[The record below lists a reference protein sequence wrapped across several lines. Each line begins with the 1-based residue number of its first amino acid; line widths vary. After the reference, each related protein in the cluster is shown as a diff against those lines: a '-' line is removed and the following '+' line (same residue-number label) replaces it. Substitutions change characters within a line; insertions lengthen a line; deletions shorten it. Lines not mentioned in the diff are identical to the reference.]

1 MTKSLILSNL
11 ESIEEEFER
20 LTGYIFSPSNT
31 IIQSKFSSPR
41 GPTTHHK
48 TLEKCIGLNKR
59 LSMETKTLKQQ
70 LTSAEGEANYLLTE
84 NESLRKEIEDLERG
98 KSQLSSS
105 YKFLSVQLR
114 FKYVSL

>member
-1 MTKSLILSNL
+1 MTKSNISTNL

-20 LTGYIFSPSNT
+20 LTGYIFSPRNTMVQSNY
-31 IIQSKFSSPR
+31 SSPR

-70 LTSAEGEANYLLTE
+70 LTSAEGEANYLMTE

-98 KSQLSSS
+98 KS
-105 YKFLSVQLR
+105 
-114 FKYVSL
+114 